1 MYGDKKSI
9 KNREEKTM
17 KKALIICAGG
27 MSSSVI
33 AKKTTESLQ
42 GKGKEIQV
50 DATSQSQGAN
60 TIAKDEYDLYLV
72 SPQTKMYFDSLEKS
86 AKKYN
91 KPIVNIPPQAY
102 VPIPMV
108 IDKLSN
114 VILENI

>member
-42 GKGKEIQV
+42 GKGNEIQV
-50 DATSQSQGAN
+50 DATSQSQGA
-60 TIAKDEYDLYLV
+60 
-72 SPQTKMYFDSLEKS
+72 
-86 AKKYN
+86 
-91 KPIVNIPPQAY
+91 
-102 VPIPMV
+102 
-108 IDKLSN
+108 
-114 VILENI
+114 